1 MNVHAGR
8 RETGVRLHRA
18 TLKKPNTS
26 IASFLDSRLIFQ
38 SLFRAAYHVTV
49 LQRPKPGQHS
59 NTAGLMIKM
68 KMGFLSF
75 FFLFSLRRQAFVVL
89 SYPCVCGA
97 SVCLIRINLAWGG
110 LPSCVLRFMTLIWT
124 LSSPQSRNSPWQQS
138 RLISTFNILDC
149 SVNDALSALWI
160 CGTRKG
166 KVTRQKR

>member
-1 MNVHAGR
+1 MRPISLATGLHDSASGARRAHLKKKKEEEEGKKKKRKILPCKVHLMNVHAGR

-49 LQRPKPGQHS
+49 LQRPKPGQRS

-110 LPSCVLRFMTLIWT
+110 LPSCVLRFMTLI
-124 LSSPQSRNSPWQQS
+124 
-138 RLISTFNILDC
+138 
-149 SVNDALSALWI
+149 
-160 CGTRKG
+160 
-166 KVTRQKR
+166 